1 MKDQDKTKKQ
11 VIDELNIQRRRTAEL
26 EALATH
32 CRQGEESFP
41 SLPGEYRT
49 VLDSLS
55 DAIHVI
61 DSDFRLILVNQRFER
76 WNGELGLDT
85 QMIGKDLFEVFPF
98 LPESVRDEYYRVF
111 NSGKTLITEEV
122 TTVAAR

>member
-26 EALATH
+26 EELTAH
-32 CRQGEESFP
+32 YPQGEDSFP
-41 SLPGEYRT
+41 SLPAEYRA

-61 DSDFRLILVNQRFER
+61 DSDFRLILVNRKFER

-85 QMIGKDLFEVFPF
+85 QMIGKDLFEVFHFHGAFSLSPC
-98 LPESVRDEYYRVF
+98 ER
-111 NSGKTLITEEV
+111 
-122 TTVAAR
+122 